1 MSIASIVTGTV
12 AKAAGPWALYA
23 AGGLLIALLGLGF
36 LYRDAL
42 KDLGAAD
49 VKLERAAE
57 ANAGLLKAIQNIH
70 EFQDEV
76 RRGFEVM
83 QVEVGKAQSVNRTY
97 QGKVASD
104 ASSNTPLTAGE
115 RDALGVLFA
124 PNPVRAGAAP
134 AVRGARTP

>member
-1 MSIASIVTGTV
+1 MSIVSLIKGGV

-23 AGGLLIALLGLGF
+23 AGGLLVALLALGF
-36 LYRDAL
+36 LYREAL

-49 VKLERAAE
+49 VKLERAAD
-57 ANAGLLKAIQNIH
+57 ANAGLMKALQNVR

-76 RRGFEVM
+76 RRGFEAM
-83 QVEVGKAQSVNRTY
+83 QVEVGKAQAVNRSY

-104 ASSNTPLTAGE
+104 ANSNTPLTAGE

-124 PNPVRAGAAP
+124 PNPVRDGAGP
-134 AVRGARTP
+134 PVRGARAP

>member
-1 MSIASIVTGTV
+1 MITGTV
-12 AKAAGPWALYA
+12 SKAAGPWALYA
-23 AGGLLIALLGLGF
+23 ACGLLIALVGLGL

-83 QVEVGKAQSVNRTY
+83 QVEVGKAQAVNRTY

-124 PNPVRAGAAP
+124 PNPVRAGAGA

>member
-1 MSIASIVTGTV
+1 MSIASIVTGAV
-12 AKAAGPWALYA
+12 SKAAGPWALYA
-23 AGGLLIALLGLGF
+23 AGGLLVALVGLGL

-83 QVEVGKAQSVNRTY
+83 QVEVGKAQAVNRTY

-124 PNPVRAGAAP
+124 PNPVRAGAVP
-134 AVRGARTP
+134 AVRGARSP

>member
-1 MSIASIVTGTV
+1 MSVASIVTGAV
-12 AKAAGPWALYA
+12 SKAAGPWALYA
-23 AGGLLIALLGLGF
+23 AGGLLVALLALGF

-49 VKLERAAE
+49 AKLERAAE

-76 RRGFEVM
+76 RLGFEVM

-115 RDALGVLFA
+115 RDALGVLF
-124 PNPVRAGAAP
+124 PSGPVRAGAAP

>member
-1 MSIASIVTGTV
+1 MSIASIVTGAV
-12 AKAAGPWALYA
+12 SKAAGPWALYA
-23 AGGLLIALLGLGF
+23 AGGLLIALVGLGL

-57 ANAGLLKAIQNIH
+57 ANAGLMKALQNIH

-83 QVEVGKAQSVNRTY
+83 QVEVGKAQAVNRTY

-124 PNPVRAGAAP
+124 PNPVRAGGTP

>member
-1 MSIASIVTGTV
+1 MSIASIVTGAV
-12 AKAAGPWALYA
+12 SKAAGPWALYA
-23 AGGLLIALLGLGF
+23 AGGLLIALVGLGL

-83 QVEVGKAQSVNRTY
+83 QVEVGKAQAVNRTY

-115 RDALGVLFA
+115 RDALGILFA
-124 PNPVRAGAAP
+124 PHPVRDGAAP

>member
-1 MSIASIVTGTV
+1 MSVTSIVTGAV
-12 AKAAGPWALYA
+12 SKAAGPWALYA
-23 AGGLLIALLGLGF
+23 AGGLLIALVGLGL

-83 QVEVGKAQSVNRTY
+83 QVEVGKAQAVNRTY

-124 PNPVRAGAAP
+124 PNPVRGGAVP

>member
-1 MSIASIVTGTV
+1 MMAVIKGVV

-23 AGGLLIALLGLGF
+23 AGGLLVALLAIGF

-49 VKLERAAE
+49 AKLERAAE

-83 QVEVGKAQSVNRTY
+83 QVEVGKAQTVNRSY

-104 ASSNTPLTAGE
+104 AGSNTPLTAGE
-115 RDALGVLFA
+115 RDALGILF
-124 PNPVRAGAAP
+124 PSGPVRAGGAS
-134 AVRGARTP
+134 AVRGASSP

>member
-1 MSIASIVTGTV
+1 MSIASIVTGAV
-12 AKAAGPWALYA
+12 FKAAGPWALYA
-23 AGGLLIALLGLGF
+23 AGGLLIALVGLGL

-83 QVEVGKAQSVNRTY
+83 QVEVGKAQAVNRTY

-124 PNPVRAGAAP
+124 PNPVRAGAVP
-134 AVRGARTP
+134 AVRGAGAP